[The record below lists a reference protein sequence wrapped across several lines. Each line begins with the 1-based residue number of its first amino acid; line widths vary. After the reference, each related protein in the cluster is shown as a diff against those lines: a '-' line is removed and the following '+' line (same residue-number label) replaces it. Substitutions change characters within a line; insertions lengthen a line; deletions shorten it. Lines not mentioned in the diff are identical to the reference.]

1 MSEARRRVL
10 EMLAAGKV
18 SVAEAERLLDA
29 LEPPAAPKER
39 GGGRLLR
46 ILVKSED
53 GDEVRV
59 NLPLSLAKLALEFLP
74 AEHRALLQREGVD
87 LDALLAGLKGE
98 LPEGRLVEVKSPEGD
113 EVLFE
118 VV

>member
-1 MSEARRRVL
+1 MSQARRRVL

-18 SVAEAERLLDA
+18 SVTEAERLLDA
-29 LEPPAAPKER
+29 LEPPAAPQER
-39 GGGRLLR
+39 EGGRLLR
-46 ILVKSED
+46 VLVKSGD
-53 GDEVRV
+53 GEEVRV
-59 NLPLSLAKLALEFLP
+59 NLPLSLARVALEFLP
-74 AEHRALLQREGVD
+74 AEHRALLQREGID

-113 EVLFE
+113 EVLIE